1 METFIPA
8 VKFKKLRPDAI
19 LPTRGTPVAAG
30 LDLYAA
36 EKISLA
42 PGAFHAVSTGIGIE
56 LPPGYEGQ
64 VRPRSGLAV
73 KYGVTVLNS
82 PGTVDEDYR
91 GECKVVLINHGP
103 GIFDIKPGDR
113 IGQLVVAPTTLV
125 GVEEVV
131 ELSSTDRGEKGFGST
146 GR

>member
-1 METFIPA
+1 MTTL
-8 VKFKKLRPDAI
+8 KFKKTRPDAI
-19 LPTRGTPVAAG
+19 IPTRGTPVAAG
-30 LDLYAA
+30 LDLYAV

-42 PGAFHAVSTGIGIE
+42 PGAFHAVATGINIE
-56 LPPGYEGQ
+56 LPPGFEGQ

-82 PGTVDEDYR
+82 PGTIDEDYR
-91 GECKVVLINHGP
+91 GEVKVVLINHGP

-113 IGQLVVAPTTLV
+113 IGQLVINKVEFPP
-125 GVEEVV
+125 VEEVQ
-131 ELSSTDRGEKGFGST
+131 ELSDSDRGEKGFGST